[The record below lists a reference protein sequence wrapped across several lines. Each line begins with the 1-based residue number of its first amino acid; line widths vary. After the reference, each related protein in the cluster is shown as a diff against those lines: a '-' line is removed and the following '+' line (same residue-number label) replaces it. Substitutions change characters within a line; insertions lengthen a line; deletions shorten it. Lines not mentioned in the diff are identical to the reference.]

1 MGTTIA
7 WLSAETPG
15 IDGGGGRRRQF
26 HQIRVLRETG
36 IDVHVATLEGQQDDS
51 SLRELCPVVRFP
63 ARRWRPSGELRRFLD
78 AVQPERAVV
87 AHVESLAHVR
97 AALRGIP
104 VLLDFHNVNSRW
116 HAAHG
121 EDREAARWRE
131 LEQDALRAAAVST
144 ACSAEEAVA
153 LGGGDDVEVAGH
165 GVAPDEWPE
174 SALAPH
180 RDPAAALFGSWAH
193 RPNTDAGRWLAAE
206 IWPAVLAAVPDA
218 RLVLA
223 GPGQPPPELLA
234 LAGVD
239 HVGRAESLA
248 ALLGS
253 VRLALVPIRDGIGAR
268 VKFGEALA
276 SGAAVVSTTEGA
288 EGFEAEGVYAR
299 ADGAAE
305 FSHACV
311 ELLRDEVRARELG
324 TAGRKRALSRL
335 TWERTTEPLVRFAEA
350 R

>member
-26 HQIRVLRETG
+26 HQIRVLLERG
-36 IDVHVATLEGQQDDS
+36 IGVHVVTLEGPQDDS

-63 ARRWRPSGELRRFLD
+63 ARRLWPSGELRRFLES
-78 AVQPERAVV
+78 VRPKRAVV
-87 AHVESLAHVR
+87 AHVESLPHVR
-97 AALRGIP
+97 RALLGTP
-104 VLLDFHNVNSRW
+104 FLLDFHNVNSRW

-121 EDREAARWRE
+121 EASEASLWRRR
-131 LEQDALRAAAVST
+131 EQDALREAAVAT
-144 ACSAEEAVA
+144 ACSAEEARA
-153 LGGGDDVEVAGH
+153 LGGGVEFAGH

-174 SALAPH
+174 SALASD
-180 RDPAAALFGSWAH
+180 RKLAAALFGSWDH
-193 RPNTDAGRWLAAE
+193 QPNAEAGRWLAAE
-206 IWPAVLAAVPDA
+206 IWPAVIAAVPEA

-223 GPGQPPPELLA
+223 GPGEPPPELLA

-239 HVGRAESLA
+239 HVGRADSLA
-248 ALLGS
+248 ELLGS
-253 VRLALVPIRDGIGAR
+253 VRLALVPIRGGIGAR

-288 EGFEAEGVYAR
+288 EGFEADGAYAR

-305 FSHACV
+305 FAGACV
-311 ELLRDEVRARELG
+311 ELFRDEARARELG
-324 TAGRKRALSRL
+324 AAGRRLALTRL
-335 TWERTTEPLVRFAEA
+335 TWEHTTEPIARFAEGP
-350 R
+350 